1 MASKYNSNA
10 MKRKHFKIL
19 NIVIIFSE
27 MLPSA
32 CAQWIFNYS
41 ANSNPQ
47 SVLWAERDIFSNNFW

>member
-10 MKRKHFKIL
+10 MKRKYFKIL
-19 NIVIIFSE
+19 TIVIIFSE
-27 MLPSA
+27 MLRSA
-32 CAQWIFNYS
+32 CGQWIFNSS